1 VIRGLTRGGL
11 AMACAALLAACG
23 SQRAVVT
30 SPGPAAVTVPL
41 GTSLV
46 TAQGTWAIAV
56 MGGSA
61 ASNNNFWQLFVRP
74 AGASRW
80 SLVTPEGAAD
90 NGGLVAAGAS
100 TSLVVGF
107 RPSQNLTYSPL
118 ATSADTGKNWTP
130 GLLYAD
136 LADSPGAL
144 AISPSGRTLALLQ
157 DGTIQTAPTA
167 AAASAGQWTPLTTRK
182 ALAAS
187 APGRSCGLTGV
198 VAVSFGPNKDPM
210 AAGSC
215 TRPGV
220 AGVFTDAGGTWR
232 SAGLVL
238 PGKDAVQVLGLTAT
252 TGGNV
257 ALLATGNSL
266 LAAWWNGTRW
276 TVSAPVTASTV
287 RALGFGADGS
297 AWLLLGNGHAET
309 IGGAGGSWQALL
321 SVPPGTVTLAPQ
333 GTATLAPG
341 SSAAAEG
348 YDALAV
354 SGSKL
359 TVWQLHQGAWA
370 KVQLIT
376 VPIVYGSSS

>member
-1 VIRGLTRGGL
+1 VIRGLTRAIYGGL
-11 AMACAALLAACG
+11 AVSCAGLLAACG
-23 SQRAVVT
+23 AQRAAVT
-30 SPGPAAVTVPL
+30 SPAPPAMTVPL
-41 GTSLV
+41 NTSLV

-61 ASNNNFWQLFVRP
+61 ASHNDFWQLFVRP

-80 SLVTPEGAAD
+80 SLATPQGVAD
-90 NGGLVAAGAS
+90 NGGLVEAGTS

-107 RPSQNLTYSPL
+107 RPSQSLAFSPL
-118 ATSADTGKNWTP
+118 ATSTDTGKNWTP
-130 GLLYAD
+130 GLLDAG
-136 LADSPGAL
+136 LADTPGAI
-144 AISPSGRTLALLQ
+144 AVDPSGRALALLQ
-157 DGTIQTAPTA
+157 DGTITTAPTA
-167 AAASAGQWTPLTTRK
+167 SAAAAGQWTPLTTPN

-198 VAVSFGPNKDPM
+198 NAVSFGPNKVPM

-215 TRPGV
+215 ARPGV
-220 AGVFTDAGGTWR
+220 AGVFTDTGGTWR

-238 PGKDAVQVLGLTAT
+238 PGKGLGNNTVQVLGLAATA
-252 TGGNV
+252 GGDV
-257 ALLATGNSL
+257 ALVAAGNSL

-276 TVSAPVTASTV
+276 TVSDPLAASTV
-287 RALGFGADGS
+287 RALGFGVGGS
-297 AWLLLGNGHAET
+297 AWLLLGDGRAET
-309 IGGAGGSWQALL
+309 IGGADGSWQAL
-321 SVPPGTVTLAPQ
+321 PPAPP

-341 SSAAAEG
+341 TGGG

-359 TVWQLHQGAWA
+359 TVWRLAQGAWA

-376 VPIVYGSSS
+376 VPIVYGSSG